1 MIVADFRI
9 IKNNMK
15 KVNSLKFWHELLFML
30 MMVSFTAC
38 VDDNEDTEAPYLE
51 VNPATLT
58 FENGGVQTLE
68 ISTNRQ
74 WKATVED
81 ADWISLSKIQGEG
94 SDQIQVS
101 VPEGTIGEAK
111 INIIMSNRSG
121 ILKSATVNVKAGTV
135 IESKLIYN
143 ETLGNADA
151 SQKPYISDYQGWNK
165 SGDGATSVEY
175 AGNKTSIRSSGLT
188 NTDAYEGASGPNVV
202 FFGTAPATFDINKIA
217 LAEGQTNLKLT
228 FGASRSKQNEDK
240 SYDNSFTPETFKVS
254 VSSNGTNWQEIT
266 YEKNNGDAD
275 HPYWILA
282 TANFTLKKAVPEL
295 YIRFTASE
303 SSVFRLDDISLSTSY
318 GGQEVNLEGGA
329 TTPEEGSGTAINKII
344 NQQKSGQ
351 TKLTEN
357 MEFEAI
363 VCGDPKVNNASAG
376 TLNLMTP
383 DATAA
388 NEGIVLYNG
397 ALNEQIQTNFSLGD
411 KVKASLKADKVKL
424 GNYNG
429 ITQITDWEI
438 SDVTVISKNNAVVP
452 IQTTTDKLAE
462 YAGMPATISN
472 VTISEAGVWE
482 AKTYNF
488 GDLTVYFNK
497 NATSIVGQPYKAGTG
512 SITGI
517 VTIHD
522 KKAQLMP
529 RNLDDLKD
537 FVSNVPTINVKPE
550 NLSFASSGGEKSV
563 EVQLA
568 NIEGEIS
575 ATGLDAQYFTVSVSG
590 NTVTVKA
597 KGNATANAIT
607 GKLVISSKNA
617 PQVSATVEVT
627 IAPQIRY
634 ELIDNID
641 KLSAGKYLL
650 SGYIEEYSGTTYAPY
665 SYQIW
670 TGEVKDDLITKSY
683 EFTNEI
689 LNPKDEAIFNEVELI
704 SVPDKVNTYY
714 IKTDNKYL
722 YSTSRDKRKLGLTED
737 PANAEWVFS
746 NINTVKPEAKGITA
760 TNNGVYIITA
770 GATSNHLRSYVNIP
784 TSNDH
789 GMYFFKK
796 KN

>member
-1 MIVADFRI
+1 
-9 IKNNMK
+9 MK

-303 SSVFRLDDISLSTSY
+303 SSVFRLDDISLSTGY
-318 GGQEVNLEGGA
+318 GGQEVNLEGGNEPTITSVDPKTITFTDKGGNQDVKVTLA
-329 TTPEEGSGTAINKII
+329 NAEGKSLTVSGLSGILSANVNGTTVTVTANPNTTEAAVKQTLTIKIEGTEQSVEVPVTVTPQTAEGNIIVMSSSDII
-344 NQQKSGQ
+344 NGKTGTVELPTNAYGQQDVQNESTWYNWAYNSINFKGAKICIAPDNNGGGIQ
-351 TKLTEN
+351 
-357 MEFEAI
+357 
-363 VCGDPKVNNASAG
+363 VQGNASDNKKQG
-376 TLNLMTP
+376 FIFNTTK
-383 DATAA
+383 
-388 NEGIVLYNG
+388 I
-397 ALNEQIQTNFSLGD
+397 EQIQYLEIILKVVSTQPYAPAYHVYAGTSENPTTNAIEANSSMKEENGF
-411 KVKASLKADKVKL
+411 KVYTQTFDFTG
-424 GNYNG
+424 GNY
-429 ITQITDWEI
+429 E
-438 SDVTVISKNNAVVP
+438 
-452 IQTTTDKLAE
+452 
-462 YAGMPATISN
+462 
-472 VTISEAGVWE
+472 
-482 AKTYNF
+482 
-488 GDLTVYFNK
+488 
-497 NATSIVGQPYKAGTG
+497 
-512 SITGI
+512 
-517 VTIHD
+517 
-522 KKAQLMP
+522 
-529 RNLDDLKD
+529 
-537 FVSNVPTINVKPE
+537 
-550 NLSFASSGGEKSV
+550 
-563 EVQLA
+563 
-568 NIEGEIS
+568 
-575 ATGLDAQYFTVSVSG
+575 YFTIKNDETG
-590 NTVTVKA
+590 
-597 KGNATANAIT
+597 AIY
-607 GKLVISSKNA
+607 ISSIK
-617 PQVSATVEVT
+617 
-627 IAPQIRY
+627 
-634 ELIDNID
+634 
-641 KLSAGKYLL
+641 
-650 SGYIEEYSGTTYAPY
+650 
-665 SYQIW
+665 
-670 TGEVKDDLITKSY
+670 ITK
-683 EFTNEI
+683 
-689 LNPKDEAIFNEVELI
+689 K
-704 SVPDKVNTYY
+704 
-714 IKTDNKYL
+714 
-722 YSTSRDKRKLGLTED
+722 
-737 PANAEWVFS
+737 
-746 NINTVKPEAKGITA
+746 
-760 TNNGVYIITA
+760 
-770 GATSNHLRSYVNIP
+770 
-784 TSNDH
+784 
-789 GMYFFKK
+789 
-796 KN
+796 

>member
-1 MIVADFRI
+1 
-9 IKNNMK
+9 MK

-254 VSSNGTNWQEIT
+254 VSSNGTTWQEIT

-295 YIRFTASE
+295 YIRFTTSE
-303 SSVFRLDDISLSTSY
+303 SSVFRLDDISLSTGY
-318 GGQEVNLEGGA
+318 GGQEVNLEGGNEPTITSVDPKTITFTDKGGNQDVKVTLANAEGKSLTVSGLSGILSA
-329 TTPEEGSGTAINKII
+329 TVNGTTVTVTANPNTTEAAVKQTLTIKIEGTEQSVEVPVTVTPKTAEGNIIVMSSSDII
-344 NQQKSGQ
+344 NGKTGTVELLTKPYGQQKVQDESTWYTWNHNSIDFKGVKIGIAPENNGGGIQ
-351 TKLTEN
+351 FQGDDANTEKQGFIFNTTK
-357 MEFEAI
+357 I
-363 VCGDPKVNNASAG
+363 
-376 TLNLMTP
+376 
-383 DATAA
+383 
-388 NEGIVLYNG
+388 
-397 ALNEQIQTNFSLGD
+397 EQIQYIEITL
-411 KVKASLKADKVKL
+411 KTASSSPYDPAYHVYA
-424 GNYNG
+424 GTSPN
-429 ITQITDWEI
+429 
-438 SDVTVISKNNAVVP
+438 P
-452 IQTTTDKLAE
+452 TTTAIESISSMQEENGLKVYTQTFDFTSSN
-462 YAGMPATISN
+462 YDYFTI
-472 VTISEAGVWE
+472 
-482 AKTYNF
+482 
-488 GDLTVYFNK
+488 K
-497 NATSIVGQPYKAGTG
+497 N
-512 SITGI
+512 
-517 VTIHD
+517 D
-522 KKAQLMP
+522 KKGAIY
-529 RNLDDLKD
+529 
-537 FVSNVPTINVKPE
+537 INSIK
-550 NLSFASSGGEKSV
+550 
-563 EVQLA
+563 
-568 NIEGEIS
+568 
-575 ATGLDAQYFTVSVSG
+575 
-590 NTVTVKA
+590 
-597 KGNATANAIT
+597 
-607 GKLVISSKNA
+607 
-617 PQVSATVEVT
+617 
-627 IAPQIRY
+627 
-634 ELIDNID
+634 
-641 KLSAGKYLL
+641 
-650 SGYIEEYSGTTYAPY
+650 
-665 SYQIW
+665 
-670 TGEVKDDLITKSY
+670 ITK
-683 EFTNEI
+683 
-689 LNPKDEAIFNEVELI
+689 K
-704 SVPDKVNTYY
+704 
-714 IKTDNKYL
+714 
-722 YSTSRDKRKLGLTED
+722 
-737 PANAEWVFS
+737 
-746 NINTVKPEAKGITA
+746 
-760 TNNGVYIITA
+760 
-770 GATSNHLRSYVNIP
+770 
-784 TSNDH
+784 
-789 GMYFFKK
+789 
-796 KN
+796 

>member
-1 MIVADFRI
+1 
-9 IKNNMK
+9 MK

-81 ADWISLSKIQGEG
+81 ADWISLSKTQGEG

-121 ILKSATVNVKAGTV
+121 ILKSATVNVKAGAV

-143 ETLGNADA
+143 ETLGNTDA

-303 SSVFRLDDISLSTSY
+303 SSVFRLDDISLSTGY

-344 NQQKSGQ
+344 NLQKSGQ

-388 NEGIVLYNG
+388 NEGIVLFNKT
-397 ALNEQIQTNFSLGD
+397 LNEQIQTNFSLGD
-411 KVKASLKADKVKL
+411 KVKVSLKADKVKL
-424 GNYNG
+424 ENPNG
-429 ITQITDWEI
+429 IIQITDWEI
-438 SDVTVISKNNAVVP
+438 SDVTVVSKNNAVVP

-462 YAGMPATISN
+462 YASMPVTISN
-472 VTISEAGVWE
+472 VTISEAGVWDV
-482 AKTYNF
+482 KTYNF

-497 NATSIVGQPYKAGTG
+497 NATSIIGQPYKAGTG

-517 VTIHD
+517 VTFF
-522 KKAQLMP
+522 KEKAQLMP

-575 ATGLDAQYFTVSVSG
+575 ATGLDAQYFTISVSG

-634 ELIDNID
+634 ELIDNMD

-650 SGYIEEYSGTTYAPY
+650 SGYIEQYNGTTYAPY

-714 IKTDNKYL
+714 IKTGNKYL

>member
-1 MIVADFRI
+1 
-9 IKNNMK
+9 MK

-81 ADWISLSKIQGEG
+81 ADWISLSKTQGEG

-303 SSVFRLDDISLSTSY
+303 SSVFRLDDISLSTGY

-670 TGEVKDDLITKSY
+670 TGEVKNDLVTKSY

-704 SVPDKVNTYY
+704 SVPDKANTYY
-714 IKTDNKYL
+714 IKTGNKYL
-722 YSTSRDKRKLGLTED
+722 YSTSGSNRKLGLTED
-737 PANAEWVFS
+737 TANAEWVFS
-746 NINTVKPEAKGITA
+746 NLNTVKPEAKGITA
-760 TNNGVYIITA
+760 TNNGVYIVTA
-770 GATSNHLRSYVNIP
+770 GAASNHLRSYSDP
-784 TSNDH
+784 SKNDH

>member
-1 MIVADFRI
+1 
-9 IKNNMK
+9 
-15 KVNSLKFWHELLFML
+15 
-30 MMVSFTAC
+30 
-38 VDDNEDTEAPYLE
+38 
-51 VNPATLT
+51 
-58 FENGGVQTLE
+58 
-68 ISTNRQ
+68 
-74 WKATVED
+74 
-81 ADWISLSKIQGEG
+81 
-94 SDQIQVS
+94 
-101 VPEGTIGEAK
+101 
-111 INIIMSNRSG
+111 
-121 ILKSATVNVKAGTV
+121 
-135 IESKLIYN
+135 
-143 ETLGNADA
+143 
-151 SQKPYISDYQGWNK
+151 
-165 SGDGATSVEY
+165 
-175 AGNKTSIRSSGLT
+175 
-188 NTDAYEGASGPNVV
+188 
-202 FFGTAPATFDINKIA
+202 
-217 LAEGQTNLKLT
+217 
-228 FGASRSKQNEDK
+228 
-240 SYDNSFTPETFKVS
+240 
-254 VSSNGTNWQEIT
+254 
-266 YEKNNGDAD
+266 
-275 HPYWILA
+275 
-282 TANFTLKKAVPEL
+282 
-295 YIRFTASE
+295 
-303 SSVFRLDDISLSTSY
+303 
-318 GGQEVNLEGGA
+318 
-329 TTPEEGSGTAINKII
+329 
-344 NQQKSGQ
+344 
-351 TKLTEN
+351 

-383 DATAA
+383 NATAA

-411 KVKASLKADKVKL
+411 KVKVSLKADKVKL

-517 VTIHD
+517 VTVF
-522 KKAQLMP
+522 KEKVQLMP
-529 RNLDDLKD
+529 RNLEDLKD
-537 FVSNVPTINVKPE
+537 FVSNVPTINVNPE

-568 NIEGEIS
+568 NIEGEIT
-575 ATGLDAQYFTVSVSG
+575 ATGLDTQYFTVSVSG

-597 KGNATANAIT
+597 KENATANAIT
-607 GKLVISSKNA
+607 GKLVISSKNT
-617 PQVSATVEVT
+617 PQVSATVVVT
-627 IAPQIRY
+627 IAPQVRY
-634 ELIDNID
+634 ELIDNMD
-641 KLSAGKYLL
+641 NLSAGKYLL
-650 SGYIEEYSGTTYAPY
+650 SGYIEEYRGTTYAPY

-714 IKTDNKYL
+714 IKTGNKYL

-746 NINTVKPEAKGITA
+746 NINTIKPEAKGITA
-760 TNNGVYIITA
+760 TNNGVYIGTA
-770 GATSNHLRSYVNIP
+770 GAASNHLRSYGN
-784 TSNDH
+784 TSNYDH

>member
-1 MIVADFRI
+1 
-9 IKNNMK
+9 MK
-15 KVNSLKFWHELLFML
+15 QVNSLKFWHGLLFML

-38 VDDNEDTEAPYLE
+38 VDDNEDTEAPFLE

-81 ADWISLSKIQGEG
+81 ADWISLSKTQGEG

-228 FGASRSKQNEDK
+228 FGASRSKKNEDN
-240 SYDNSFTPETFKVS
+240 SFDNSFTPETFKVS
-254 VSSNGTNWQEIT
+254 VSSNGTTWQEIT

-303 SSVFRLDDISLSTSY
+303 SSVFRLDDISLSTGY
-318 GGQEVNLEGGA
+318 GGQEVNLEEG
-329 TTPEEGSGTAINKII
+329 TTTPPEEGSGTAINKII
-344 NQQKSGQ
+344 NLQKGGQ

-383 DATAA
+383 NATAA

-411 KVKASLKADKVKL
+411 KVKVSLKADKVKL

-429 ITQITDWEI
+429 TTQITDWEI
-438 SDVTVISKNNAVVP
+438 SDVTVVSRNNAVVP

-488 GDLTVYFNK
+488 GDLTVHFNK

-517 VTIHD
+517 VTVF
-522 KKAQLMP
+522 KEKAQLMP
-529 RNLDDLKD
+529 RNLEDLKD
-537 FVSNVPTINVKPE
+537 FISNEPAINVNPE

-568 NIEGEIS
+568 NIEGEIT

-597 KGNATANAIT
+597 KENATANAIT

-627 IAPQIRY
+627 IAPQVRY
-634 ELIDNID
+634 ELIDNMD

-670 TGEVKDDLITKSY
+670 TGEITSGKNIDLVTKSY
-683 EFTNEI
+683 EFTNET

-704 SVPDKVNTYY
+704 SVPDKANTYY
-714 IKTDNKYL
+714 IKTSNKYL
-722 YSTSRDKRKLGLTED
+722 YSTSGANRKLGLTED

-746 NINTVKPEAKGITA
+746 NLNTVGKPEAKGITA
-760 TNNGVYIITA
+760 TNNGVYIVTA
-770 GATSNHLRSYVNIP
+770 GAESNHLRSYAKIANY
-784 TSNDH
+784 DY

-796 KN
+796 KK

>member
-1 MIVADFRI
+1 
-9 IKNNMK
+9 MK

-81 ADWISLSKIQGEG
+81 ADWISLSKTQGEG
-94 SDQIQVS
+94 SDQVQVS

-318 GGQEVNLEGGA
+318 GGQEVNLEGGNEP
-329 TTPEEGSGTAINKII
+329 TITS
-344 NQQKSGQ
+344 
-351 TKLTEN
+351 
-357 MEFEAI
+357 
-363 VCGDPKVNNASAG
+363 VDPKTITFTDKGGNQDVKVTLANAEGKSLTVSGLSGILSATVNG
-376 TLNLMTP
+376 TT
-383 DATAA
+383 
-388 NEGIVLYNG
+388 
-397 ALNEQIQTNFSLGD
+397 
-411 KVKASLKADKVKL
+411 
-424 GNYNG
+424 
-429 ITQITDWEI
+429 
-438 SDVTVISKNNAVVP
+438 VTVTANPNTTEAAVK
-452 IQTTTDKLAE
+452 QTL
-462 YAGMPATISN
+462 TIK
-472 VTISEAGVWE
+472 IE
-482 AKTYNF
+482 
-488 GDLTVYFNK
+488 
-497 NATSIVGQPYKAGTG
+497 GTE
-512 SITGI
+512 
-517 VTIHD
+517 
-522 KKAQLMP
+522 Q
-529 RNLDDLKD
+529 
-537 FVSNVPTINVKPE
+537 
-550 NLSFASSGGEKSV
+550 SV
-563 EVQLA
+563 EVPV
-568 NIEGEIS
+568 
-575 ATGLDAQYFTVSVSG
+575 TVSEPTSG
-590 NTVTVKA
+590 NQETLTIDFTSDNSYPADFPSSSTQKKQQRENFTIDNVEIAIMGESSGYYKVKSGDSSYLLIGKAGAYIEFPNIKDKRLTQVKA
-597 KGNATANAIT
+597 ISRTGASTNVEVGITDTNNSFIT
-607 GKLVISSKNA
+607 GGEAQKWNNTTDFTYIYN
-617 PQVSATVEVT
+617 
-627 IAPQIRY
+627 
-634 ELIDNID
+634 
-641 KLSAGKYLL
+641 L
-650 SGYIEEYSGTTYAPY
+650 SG
-665 SYQIW
+665 
-670 TGEVKDDLITKSY
+670 
-683 EFTNEI
+683 
-689 LNPKDEAIFNEVELI
+689 
-704 SVPDKVNTYY
+704 
-714 IKTDNKYL
+714 
-722 YSTSRDKRKLGLTED
+722 TS
-737 PANAEWVFS
+737 
-746 NINTVKPEAKGITA
+746 INT
-760 TNNGVYIITA
+760 NYR
-770 GATSNHLRSYVNIP
+770 LYVNNSYN
-784 TSNDH
+784 TQLTKLELL
-789 GMYFFKK
+789 YE
-796 KN
+796 

>member
-1 MIVADFRI
+1 
-9 IKNNMK
+9 MK
-15 KVNSLKFWHELLFML
+15 QVNSLKFWHGLLFML

-38 VDDNEDTEAPYLE
+38 VDDNEDTEAPFLE

-81 ADWISLSKIQGEG
+81 ADWISLSKTQGEG

-121 ILKSATVNVKAGTV
+121 ILKSATVNVKTGAV

-175 AGNKTSIRSSGLT
+175 AGNETSIRSSGLT

-202 FFGTAPATFDINKIA
+202 FFADAPATFDINKIA

-228 FGASRSKQNEDK
+228 FGASRSKKNEDK
-240 SYDNSFTPETFKVS
+240 GYDNSFTPEAFKVS
-254 VSSNGTNWQEIT
+254 VSSNGTTWQEIT

-282 TANFTLKKAVPEL
+282 TANFTLKKAVSEL

-303 SSVFRLDDISLSTSY
+303 SSVFRLDDISLSTGF
-318 GGQEVNLEGGA
+318 GGQEVNLEEG
-329 TTPEEGSGTAINKII
+329 TTTPPEEGSGTAINKII
-344 NQQKSGQ
+344 NLQKGGQ

-383 DATAA
+383 NATAA
-388 NEGIVLYNG
+388 NEGIVLFNKT
-397 ALNEQIQTNFSLGD
+397 LNEQIQTNFSLGD
-411 KVKASLKADKVKL
+411 KVKVSLKADKVKL

-438 SDVTVISKNNAVVP
+438 SDVTVVSKNNAVVP

-488 GDLTVYFNK
+488 GDLTIHFNK

-517 VTIHD
+517 VTVF
-522 KKAQLMP
+522 KEKAQLMP
-529 RNLDDLKD
+529 RNLEDLKD
-537 FVSNVPTINVKPE
+537 FVSNEPAITSVDPKTITFTDKGGNQDVKVTLANAEGKSLTVSGLSGILSANVNGTTVTVTANPNTTEAAIKQTLTIKIE
-550 NLSFASSGGEKSV
+550 GTEQSV
-563 EVQLA
+563 EVPVTVTPQTAEGNIIVMSSSDIINGKTGTVELLTKPYGQQKVQDESTWYTWNHNSIDFKGVKIGIAPENNGGGIQFQGDDA
-568 NIEGEIS
+568 NTEKQGFIFNTTKIEQIQYIEITLKTAS
-575 ATGLDAQYFTVSVSG
+575 SSPYDPAYHVYAGTSPNPTTTAIESISSMQEENGLKVYTQTFDFTSSNYDYFTIK
-590 NTVTVKA
+590 NDK
-597 KGNATANAIT
+597 KGAI
-607 GKLVISSKNA
+607 
-617 PQVSATVEVT
+617 
-627 IAPQIRY
+627 
-634 ELIDNID
+634 
-641 KLSAGKYLL
+641 
-650 SGYIEEYSGTTYAPY
+650 YINS
-665 SYQIW
+665 I
-670 TGEVKDDLITKSY
+670 KITK
-683 EFTNEI
+683 
-689 LNPKDEAIFNEVELI
+689 K
-704 SVPDKVNTYY
+704 
-714 IKTDNKYL
+714 
-722 YSTSRDKRKLGLTED
+722 
-737 PANAEWVFS
+737 
-746 NINTVKPEAKGITA
+746 
-760 TNNGVYIITA
+760 
-770 GATSNHLRSYVNIP
+770 
-784 TSNDH
+784 
-789 GMYFFKK
+789 
-796 KN
+796 

>member
-1 MIVADFRI
+1 
-9 IKNNMK
+9 MK

-254 VSSNGTNWQEIT
+254 VSSNGTTWQEIT

-303 SSVFRLDDISLSTSY
+303 SSVFRLDDISLSTGY
-318 GGQEVNLEGGA
+318 GGQEVNLEGGNEPTITSVDPKTITFTDKGGNQDVKVTLA
-329 TTPEEGSGTAINKII
+329 NAEGKSLTVSGLSGILSANVNGTTVTVTANPNTTEAAVKQTLTIKIEGTEQSVEVPVTVTPKTSEGNIIVMSSSDII
-344 NQQKSGQ
+344 NGKTGTVELPTNAYGQQDVQNESTWYNWAYNSINFKGAKICIAPDNNGGGIQ
-351 TKLTEN
+351 
-357 MEFEAI
+357 
-363 VCGDPKVNNASAG
+363 VQGNASDNKKQG
-376 TLNLMTP
+376 FIFNTTK
-383 DATAA
+383 
-388 NEGIVLYNG
+388 I
-397 ALNEQIQTNFSLGD
+397 EQIQYLEIILKVVSTQPYAPAYHVYAGTSENPTTNAIEANSSMKEENGF
-411 KVKASLKADKVKL
+411 KVYTQTFDFTG
-424 GNYNG
+424 GNY
-429 ITQITDWEI
+429 E
-438 SDVTVISKNNAVVP
+438 
-452 IQTTTDKLAE
+452 
-462 YAGMPATISN
+462 
-472 VTISEAGVWE
+472 
-482 AKTYNF
+482 
-488 GDLTVYFNK
+488 
-497 NATSIVGQPYKAGTG
+497 
-512 SITGI
+512 
-517 VTIHD
+517 
-522 KKAQLMP
+522 
-529 RNLDDLKD
+529 
-537 FVSNVPTINVKPE
+537 
-550 NLSFASSGGEKSV
+550 
-563 EVQLA
+563 
-568 NIEGEIS
+568 
-575 ATGLDAQYFTVSVSG
+575 YFTIKNDETG
-590 NTVTVKA
+590 
-597 KGNATANAIT
+597 AIY
-607 GKLVISSKNA
+607 ISSIK
-617 PQVSATVEVT
+617 
-627 IAPQIRY
+627 
-634 ELIDNID
+634 
-641 KLSAGKYLL
+641 
-650 SGYIEEYSGTTYAPY
+650 
-665 SYQIW
+665 
-670 TGEVKDDLITKSY
+670 ITK
-683 EFTNEI
+683 
-689 LNPKDEAIFNEVELI
+689 K
-704 SVPDKVNTYY
+704 
-714 IKTDNKYL
+714 
-722 YSTSRDKRKLGLTED
+722 
-737 PANAEWVFS
+737 
-746 NINTVKPEAKGITA
+746 
-760 TNNGVYIITA
+760 
-770 GATSNHLRSYVNIP
+770 
-784 TSNDH
+784 
-789 GMYFFKK
+789 
-796 KN
+796 

>member
-1 MIVADFRI
+1 M
-9 IKNNMK
+9 
-15 KVNSLKFWHELLFML
+15 
-30 MMVSFTAC
+30 
-38 VDDNEDTEAPYLE
+38 
-51 VNPATLT
+51 
-58 FENGGVQTLE
+58 
-68 ISTNRQ
+68 
-74 WKATVED
+74 
-81 ADWISLSKIQGEG
+81 
-94 SDQIQVS
+94 
-101 VPEGTIGEAK
+101 
-111 INIIMSNRSG
+111 
-121 ILKSATVNVKAGTV
+121 
-135 IESKLIYN
+135 
-143 ETLGNADA
+143 
-151 SQKPYISDYQGWNK
+151 
-165 SGDGATSVEY
+165 
-175 AGNKTSIRSSGLT
+175 
-188 NTDAYEGASGPNVV
+188 
-202 FFGTAPATFDINKIA
+202 
-217 LAEGQTNLKLT
+217 
-228 FGASRSKQNEDK
+228 
-240 SYDNSFTPETFKVS
+240 
-254 VSSNGTNWQEIT
+254 
-266 YEKNNGDAD
+266 
-275 HPYWILA
+275 
-282 TANFTLKKAVPEL
+282 
-295 YIRFTASE
+295 
-303 SSVFRLDDISLSTSY
+303 DDISLSTGY

-344 NQQKSGQ
+344 NLQKSGQ

-411 KVKASLKADKVKL
+411 KVKVSLKADKVKL
-424 GNYNG
+424 ENRNG
-429 ITQITDWEI
+429 IIQITDWEI
-438 SDVTVISKNNAVVP
+438 SDVTVVSKNNAVVP

-462 YAGMPATISN
+462 YASMPVTISN
-472 VTISEAGVWE
+472 VTISEAGVWDV
-482 AKTYNF
+482 KTYNF

-497 NATSIVGQPYKAGTG
+497 NATSIIGQPYKAGTG

-517 VTIHD
+517 VTFFKD
-522 KKAQLMP
+522 KAQLMP

-575 ATGLDAQYFTVSVSG
+575 VTGLDAQYFTISVSG

-607 GKLVISSKNA
+607 GKLAISSKNA

-634 ELIDNID
+634 ELIDNMD

-650 SGYIEEYSGTTYAPY
+650 SGYIEQYNGTTYAPY

-714 IKTDNKYL
+714 IKTGNKYL

>member
-1 MIVADFRI
+1 
-9 IKNNMK
+9 MK

-303 SSVFRLDDISLSTSY
+303 SSVFRLDDISLSTGY
-318 GGQEVNLEGGA
+318 GGQEVNLEGGNEPTITSVDPKTITFTDKGGNQDVKVTLANAEGKSLTVSGLSGILSA
-329 TTPEEGSGTAINKII
+329 TVNGTTVTVTANPNTTEAAVKQTLTIKIEGTEQSVEVPVTVTPQTSEGNIIVMSSSDII
-344 NQQKSGQ
+344 NGKTGTVELPTNAYGQQDVQNESTWYNWAYNSINFKGAKICIAPDNNGGGIQ
-351 TKLTEN
+351 
-357 MEFEAI
+357 
-363 VCGDPKVNNASAG
+363 VQGNASDNKKQG
-376 TLNLMTP
+376 FIFNTTK
-383 DATAA
+383 
-388 NEGIVLYNG
+388 I
-397 ALNEQIQTNFSLGD
+397 EQIQYLEIILKVVSTQPYAPAYHVYAGTSENPTTNAIEANSSMKEENGF
-411 KVKASLKADKVKL
+411 KVYTQTFDFTG
-424 GNYNG
+424 GNY
-429 ITQITDWEI
+429 E
-438 SDVTVISKNNAVVP
+438 
-452 IQTTTDKLAE
+452 
-462 YAGMPATISN
+462 
-472 VTISEAGVWE
+472 
-482 AKTYNF
+482 
-488 GDLTVYFNK
+488 
-497 NATSIVGQPYKAGTG
+497 
-512 SITGI
+512 
-517 VTIHD
+517 
-522 KKAQLMP
+522 
-529 RNLDDLKD
+529 
-537 FVSNVPTINVKPE
+537 
-550 NLSFASSGGEKSV
+550 
-563 EVQLA
+563 
-568 NIEGEIS
+568 
-575 ATGLDAQYFTVSVSG
+575 YFTIKNDETG
-590 NTVTVKA
+590 
-597 KGNATANAIT
+597 AIY
-607 GKLVISSKNA
+607 ISSIK
-617 PQVSATVEVT
+617 
-627 IAPQIRY
+627 
-634 ELIDNID
+634 
-641 KLSAGKYLL
+641 
-650 SGYIEEYSGTTYAPY
+650 
-665 SYQIW
+665 
-670 TGEVKDDLITKSY
+670 ITK
-683 EFTNEI
+683 
-689 LNPKDEAIFNEVELI
+689 K
-704 SVPDKVNTYY
+704 
-714 IKTDNKYL
+714 
-722 YSTSRDKRKLGLTED
+722 
-737 PANAEWVFS
+737 
-746 NINTVKPEAKGITA
+746 
-760 TNNGVYIITA
+760 
-770 GATSNHLRSYVNIP
+770 
-784 TSNDH
+784 
-789 GMYFFKK
+789 
-796 KN
+796 

>member
-1 MIVADFRI
+1 
-9 IKNNMK
+9 MK

-81 ADWISLSKIQGEG
+81 ADWISLSKTQGEG

-266 YEKNNGDAD
+266 YEKNNGDAE

-303 SSVFRLDDISLSTSY
+303 SSVFRLDDISLSTGY
-318 GGQEVNLEGGA
+318 GGQEVNLEGGNEPTITSVDPKTITFTDKGGNQDVKVTLANAEGKSLTVSGLSGILSA
-329 TTPEEGSGTAINKII
+329 TVNGTTVTVTANPNTTEAAVKQTLTIKIEGTEQSVEVPVTVTPKTAEGNIIVMSSSDII
-344 NQQKSGQ
+344 NGKTGTVELLTKPYGQQKVQDESTWYTWNHNSIDFKGVKIGIAPENNGGGIQ
-351 TKLTEN
+351 FQGDDANTEKQGFIFNTTK
-357 MEFEAI
+357 I
-363 VCGDPKVNNASAG
+363 
-376 TLNLMTP
+376 
-383 DATAA
+383 
-388 NEGIVLYNG
+388 
-397 ALNEQIQTNFSLGD
+397 EQIQYIEITL
-411 KVKASLKADKVKL
+411 KTASSSPYDPAYHVYA
-424 GNYNG
+424 GTSPN
-429 ITQITDWEI
+429 
-438 SDVTVISKNNAVVP
+438 P
-452 IQTTTDKLAE
+452 TTTAIESISSMQEENGLKVYTQTFDFTSSN
-462 YAGMPATISN
+462 YDYFTI
-472 VTISEAGVWE
+472 
-482 AKTYNF
+482 
-488 GDLTVYFNK
+488 K
-497 NATSIVGQPYKAGTG
+497 N
-512 SITGI
+512 
-517 VTIHD
+517 D
-522 KKAQLMP
+522 KKGAIY
-529 RNLDDLKD
+529 
-537 FVSNVPTINVKPE
+537 INSIK
-550 NLSFASSGGEKSV
+550 
-563 EVQLA
+563 
-568 NIEGEIS
+568 
-575 ATGLDAQYFTVSVSG
+575 
-590 NTVTVKA
+590 
-597 KGNATANAIT
+597 
-607 GKLVISSKNA
+607 
-617 PQVSATVEVT
+617 
-627 IAPQIRY
+627 
-634 ELIDNID
+634 
-641 KLSAGKYLL
+641 
-650 SGYIEEYSGTTYAPY
+650 
-665 SYQIW
+665 
-670 TGEVKDDLITKSY
+670 ITK
-683 EFTNEI
+683 
-689 LNPKDEAIFNEVELI
+689 K
-704 SVPDKVNTYY
+704 
-714 IKTDNKYL
+714 
-722 YSTSRDKRKLGLTED
+722 
-737 PANAEWVFS
+737 
-746 NINTVKPEAKGITA
+746 
-760 TNNGVYIITA
+760 
-770 GATSNHLRSYVNIP
+770 
-784 TSNDH
+784 
-789 GMYFFKK
+789 
-796 KN
+796 

>member
-1 MIVADFRI
+1 
-9 IKNNMK
+9 MK

-165 SGDGATSVEY
+165 SGDGSTSVEY

-266 YEKNNGDAD
+266 YEKNNGDAE

-303 SSVFRLDDISLSTSY
+303 SSVFRLDDISLSTGY
-318 GGQEVNLEGGA
+318 GGQEVNLEGGNEP
-329 TTPEEGSGTAINKII
+329 TITS
-344 NQQKSGQ
+344 
-351 TKLTEN
+351 
-357 MEFEAI
+357 
-363 VCGDPKVNNASAG
+363 VDPKTITFTDKGGNQDVKVTLANAEGKSLTVSGLSGILSATVNG
-376 TLNLMTP
+376 TT
-383 DATAA
+383 
-388 NEGIVLYNG
+388 
-397 ALNEQIQTNFSLGD
+397 
-411 KVKASLKADKVKL
+411 
-424 GNYNG
+424 
-429 ITQITDWEI
+429 
-438 SDVTVISKNNAVVP
+438 VTVTANPNTTEAAVK
-452 IQTTTDKLAE
+452 QTL
-462 YAGMPATISN
+462 TIK
-472 VTISEAGVWE
+472 IE
-482 AKTYNF
+482 
-488 GDLTVYFNK
+488 
-497 NATSIVGQPYKAGTG
+497 GTE
-512 SITGI
+512 
-517 VTIHD
+517 
-522 KKAQLMP
+522 Q
-529 RNLDDLKD
+529 
-537 FVSNVPTINVKPE
+537 
-550 NLSFASSGGEKSV
+550 SV
-563 EVQLA
+563 EVPV
-568 NIEGEIS
+568 
-575 ATGLDAQYFTVSVSG
+575 TVSEPTSG
-590 NTVTVKA
+590 NQETLTIDFTLDNSYPADFPSSSTQKKQQRENFTIDNVEIAIMGESSGYYKVKSGDSSYLLIGKAGAYIEFPNIKDKRLTQVKA
-597 KGNATANAIT
+597 ISRTGASTNVEVGITDTNNSFIT
-607 GKLVISSKNA
+607 GGEAQKWNNTTDFTYIYN
-617 PQVSATVEVT
+617 
-627 IAPQIRY
+627 
-634 ELIDNID
+634 
-641 KLSAGKYLL
+641 L
-650 SGYIEEYSGTTYAPY
+650 SG
-665 SYQIW
+665 
-670 TGEVKDDLITKSY
+670 
-683 EFTNEI
+683 
-689 LNPKDEAIFNEVELI
+689 
-704 SVPDKVNTYY
+704 
-714 IKTDNKYL
+714 
-722 YSTSRDKRKLGLTED
+722 TS
-737 PANAEWVFS
+737 
-746 NINTVKPEAKGITA
+746 INT
-760 TNNGVYIITA
+760 NYR
-770 GATSNHLRSYVNIP
+770 LYVNNSYN
-784 TSNDH
+784 TQLTKLELL
-789 GMYFFKK
+789 YE
-796 KN
+796 

>member
-1 MIVADFRI
+1 
-9 IKNNMK
+9 MK

-94 SDQIQVS
+94 SDQVQVS

-282 TANFTLKKAVPEL
+282 TANFTLKKSVPEL

-303 SSVFRLDDISLSTSY
+303 SSVFRLDDISLSTGY

-411 KVKASLKADKVKL
+411 KVKVSLKADKVKL

-650 SGYIEEYSGTTYAPY
+650 SGYIEEYRGTTYTPY

-683 EFTNEI
+683 EFNNEI

-704 SVPDKVNTYY
+704 SVPDKANTYY
-714 IKTDNKYL
+714 IKTGNKYL
-722 YSTSRDKRKLGLTED
+722 YSTSGANRKLGLTED

-746 NINTVKPEAKGITA
+746 NLNTVKPEAKGITA
-760 TNNGVYIITA
+760 TNNGVYIGTA
-770 GATSNHLRSYVNIP
+770 GAASNHLRSYGN
-784 TSNDH
+784 TSNYDH

>member
-1 MIVADFRI
+1 
-9 IKNNMK
+9 MK
-15 KVNSLKFWHELLFML
+15 QVNSLKFWHELLFML

-38 VDDNEDTEAPYLE
+38 VDDNEDTEAPFLE

-81 ADWISLSKIQGEG
+81 ADWISLSKTQGEG
-94 SDQIQVS
+94 SDQVQVS

-121 ILKSATVNVKAGTV
+121 ILKSAT
-135 IESKLIYN
+135 ESKLIYN

-266 YEKNNGDAD
+266 YEKNNGDA
-275 HPYWILA
+275 
-282 TANFTLKKAVPEL
+282 ANFTLKKAVPEL

-303 SSVFRLDDISLSTSY
+303 SSVFRLDDISLSTGY
-318 GGQEVNLEGGA
+318 GGQEVNLEGGT

-344 NQQKSGQ
+344 NLQKGGQ

-383 DATAA
+383 NATAA

-411 KVKASLKADKVKL
+411 KVKVSLKADKVKL

-517 VTIHD
+517 VTVF
-522 KKAQLMP
+522 KEKAQLMP
-529 RNLDDLKD
+529 RNLEDLKD
-537 FVSNVPTINVKPE
+537 FVSNVPTINVNPE

-568 NIEGEIS
+568 NIEGEIT

-597 KGNATANAIT
+597 KENATANAIT
-607 GKLVISSKNA
+607 GKLVISSKNT

-627 IAPQIRY
+627 IAPQVRY
-634 ELIDNID
+634 ELIDNMD

-670 TGEVKDDLITKSY
+670 TGEVKNDLVTKSY

-704 SVPDKVNTYY
+704 SVPNKVNTYY

-722 YSTSRDKRKLGLTED
+722 YSTSGANRKLGLTED

-746 NINTVKPEAKGITA
+746 NLNTVGKPEAKGITA
-760 TNNGVYIITA
+760 TNNGVYIVTA
-770 GATSNHLRSYVNIP
+770 GAASNHLRSYGNS
-784 TSNDH
+784 SNYDH

>member
-1 MIVADFRI
+1 
-9 IKNNMK
+9 MK
-15 KVNSLKFWHELLFML
+15 QVNSLKFWHGLLFML

-38 VDDNEDTEAPYLE
+38 VDDNEDTEAPFLE

-81 ADWISLSKIQGEG
+81 ADWISLSKTQGEG

-121 ILKSATVNVKAGTV
+121 ILKSATVNVKTGAV

-202 FFGTAPATFDINKIA
+202 FFAAAPATFDINKIA

-240 SYDNSFTPETFKVS
+240 SYDNSFTPEAFKVS
-254 VSSNGTNWQEIT
+254 VSSNGTTWQEIT

-282 TANFTLKKAVPEL
+282 TANFTLKKAVSEL

-303 SSVFRLDDISLSTSY
+303 SSVFRLDDISLSTGF
-318 GGQEVNLEGGA
+318 GGQEVNLEEG
-329 TTPEEGSGTAINKII
+329 TTTPPEEGSGTAINKII
-344 NQQKSGQ
+344 NLQKGGQ

-383 DATAA
+383 NATAA
-388 NEGIVLYNG
+388 NEGIVLFNKT
-397 ALNEQIQTNFSLGD
+397 LNEQIQTNFSLGD
-411 KVKASLKADKVKL
+411 KVKVSLKADKVKL

-438 SDVTVISKNNAVVP
+438 SDVTVVSKNNAVVP

-488 GDLTVYFNK
+488 GDLTIHFNK

-517 VTIHD
+517 VTVF
-522 KKAQLMP
+522 KEKAQLMP
-529 RNLDDLKD
+529 RNLEDLKD
-537 FVSNVPTINVKPE
+537 FVSNEPAITSVDPKTITFTDKGGNQDVKVTLANAE
-550 NLSFASSGGEKSV
+550 GKSLTVSGLSGILSATVNGTTVTVTANPNTTEAAVKQTLTIKIEGTEQSV
-563 EVQLA
+563 EVPVTVTPQTAEGNIIVMSSSDIINGKTGTVELLTKPYGQQKVQDESTWYTWNHNSIDFKGVKIGIAPENNGGGIQFQGDDA
-568 NIEGEIS
+568 NTEKQGFIFNTTKIEQIQYIEITLKTAS
-575 ATGLDAQYFTVSVSG
+575 SSPYDPAYHVYAGTSPNPTTTAIESISSMQEENGLKVYTQTFDFTSSNYDYFTIK
-590 NTVTVKA
+590 NDK
-597 KGNATANAIT
+597 KGAI
-607 GKLVISSKNA
+607 
-617 PQVSATVEVT
+617 
-627 IAPQIRY
+627 
-634 ELIDNID
+634 
-641 KLSAGKYLL
+641 
-650 SGYIEEYSGTTYAPY
+650 YINS
-665 SYQIW
+665 I
-670 TGEVKDDLITKSY
+670 KITK
-683 EFTNEI
+683 
-689 LNPKDEAIFNEVELI
+689 K
-704 SVPDKVNTYY
+704 
-714 IKTDNKYL
+714 
-722 YSTSRDKRKLGLTED
+722 
-737 PANAEWVFS
+737 
-746 NINTVKPEAKGITA
+746 
-760 TNNGVYIITA
+760 
-770 GATSNHLRSYVNIP
+770 
-784 TSNDH
+784 
-789 GMYFFKK
+789 
-796 KN
+796 

>member
-1 MIVADFRI
+1 
-9 IKNNMK
+9 MK
-15 KVNSLKFWHELLFML
+15 KVNSLKFWHGLLFML

-38 VDDNEDTEAPYLE
+38 VDDNEDTEAPFLE

-81 ADWISLSKIQGEG
+81 ADWLSLSKTQGEG

-143 ETLGNADA
+143 ETFGNADA
-151 SQKPYISDYQGWNK
+151 SQKPKVEEYQGWNK
-165 SGDGATSVEY
+165 SGDGATTVEY
-175 AGNKTSIRSSGLT
+175 AGNKTDIRSSGLT

-202 FFGTAPATFDINKIA
+202 FFSTAPATFDIKKIT

-228 FGASRSKQNEDK
+228 FGASRSKKNEDN

-303 SSVFRLDDISLSTSY
+303 SSVFRLDDISLSTGY

-344 NQQKSGQ
+344 NLQKSGQ

-388 NEGIVLYNG
+388 NEGIVLFNKT
-397 ALNEQIQTNFSLGD
+397 LNEQIQTNFSLGD
-411 KVKASLKADKVKL
+411 KVKVSLKADKVKL
-424 GNYNG
+424 ENPNG
-429 ITQITDWEI
+429 IIQITDWEI
-438 SDVTVISKNNAVVP
+438 SDVTVVSKNNAVVP

-462 YAGMPATISN
+462 YASMPVTISN
-472 VTISEAGVWE
+472 VTISEAGVWDV
-482 AKTYNF
+482 KTYNF

-497 NATSIVGQPYKAGTG
+497 NATSIIGQPYKAGTG

-517 VTIHD
+517 VTFFKD
-522 KKAQLMP
+522 KAQLMP

-568 NIEGEIS
+568 NIEGDIS
-575 ATGLDAQYFTVSVSG
+575 VTGLDAQYFTISVSG

-670 TGEVKDDLITKSY
+670 TGEVKNDLVTKSY

-704 SVPDKVNTYY
+704 SVPDKANTYY
-714 IKTDNKYL
+714 IKTGNKYL
-722 YSTSRDKRKLGLTED
+722 YSTSGSNRKLGLTED
-737 PANAEWVFS
+737 TANAEWVFS
-746 NINTVKPEAKGITA
+746 NLNTVKPEAKGITA
-760 TNNGVYIITA
+760 TNNGVYIVTA
-770 GATSNHLRSYVNIP
+770 GAASNHLRSYSDP
-784 TSNDH
+784 SKNDH

>member
-1 MIVADFRI
+1 
-9 IKNNMK
+9 MK

-81 ADWISLSKIQGEG
+81 ADWISLSKTQGEG

-303 SSVFRLDDISLSTSY
+303 SSVFRLDDISLSTGY
-318 GGQEVNLEGGA
+318 GGQEVNLEGGNEPTITSVDPKTITFTDKGGNQDVKVTLA
-329 TTPEEGSGTAINKII
+329 NAEGKSLTVSGLSGILSANVNGTTVTVTANPNTTEAAVKQTLTIKIEGTEQSVEVPITVTPQTAEGNIIVMSSSDII
-344 NQQKSGQ
+344 NGKTGTVELPTNAYGQQDVQNESTWYNWAYNSINFKGAKICIAPDNNGGGIQ
-351 TKLTEN
+351 
-357 MEFEAI
+357 
-363 VCGDPKVNNASAG
+363 VQGNASDNKKQG
-376 TLNLMTP
+376 FIFNTTK
-383 DATAA
+383 
-388 NEGIVLYNG
+388 I
-397 ALNEQIQTNFSLGD
+397 EQIQYIEVILKVVSTSSYAPAYHVYAGTSENPTTNAIEANSSMKEENGFKIYTQTFDLTG
-411 KVKASLKADKVKL
+411 
-424 GNYNG
+424 GNYEYFT
-429 ITQITDWEI
+429 I
-438 SDVTVISKNNAVVP
+438 KN
-452 IQTTTDKLAE
+452 D
-462 YAGMPATISN
+462 
-472 VTISEAGVWE
+472 EAG
-482 AKTYNF
+482 
-488 GDLTVYFNK
+488 
-497 NATSIVGQPYKAGTG
+497 
-512 SITGI
+512 
-517 VTIHD
+517 
-522 KKAQLMP
+522 
-529 RNLDDLKD
+529 
-537 FVSNVPTINVKPE
+537 
-550 NLSFASSGGEKSV
+550 
-563 EVQLA
+563 
-568 NIEGEIS
+568 
-575 ATGLDAQYFTVSVSG
+575 
-590 NTVTVKA
+590 
-597 KGNATANAIT
+597 AIY
-607 GKLVISSKNA
+607 ISSIK
-617 PQVSATVEVT
+617 
-627 IAPQIRY
+627 
-634 ELIDNID
+634 
-641 KLSAGKYLL
+641 
-650 SGYIEEYSGTTYAPY
+650 
-665 SYQIW
+665 
-670 TGEVKDDLITKSY
+670 ITK
-683 EFTNEI
+683 
-689 LNPKDEAIFNEVELI
+689 K
-704 SVPDKVNTYY
+704 
-714 IKTDNKYL
+714 
-722 YSTSRDKRKLGLTED
+722 
-737 PANAEWVFS
+737 
-746 NINTVKPEAKGITA
+746 
-760 TNNGVYIITA
+760 
-770 GATSNHLRSYVNIP
+770 
-784 TSNDH
+784 
-789 GMYFFKK
+789 
-796 KN
+796 